1 MHTNQWSGFDMSSL
15 GLASESVRPTWV
27 QFDNQNHLIKTP
39 RFNGVI
45 SSYFNMLGQFID
57 DHDQ

>member
-1 MHTNQWSGFDMSSL
+1 MSSL